1 MTSLNLEL
9 LDSSEKRE
17 LLALLEERA
26 RRAET
31 RKAEADLE
39 SEAATTGARLS
50 TFVRA
55 AWHVLEP
62 VAPLKWGWALDAMS
76 EHLEAV
82 SDGRITRLLENVPPG
97 MMKSLMLVFWTA
109 WEWGPKNR
117 PSLTFLRASHAKE
130 IASRDLVKIGRL
142 VSSDWYQRRWPHVQL
157 IRQSDDKLETSAL
170 GGVEAT
176 SAAAMTGKRADRVTI
191 DDPISVEDADSELVL
206 ERVERRIRETL
217 PTRLNDPIDS
227 AIVIIMQR
235 VNERD
240 PSGIILAED
249 FGYVHLC
256 LPMEFESDRRCVTP
270 IGFADPRKFDGELLF
285 AERFPREVVERD
297 KSQMTAYAVAGQ
309 FQQRPVP
316 RGGAIFKESWLI
328 GYDALPQLRWR
339 MIYADT
345 AQKAGEENDY
355 SVFQCWGAGQD
366 GKAYLIDQTRGKW
379 EAPELRN
386 RARTF
391 YAKHKAMTN
400 SAVGQLRGMRVE
412 DKVSGTGL
420 IQDLR
425 IGDAQHAAIPVVGI
439 PRPPEKNKITR
450 AYDVE
455 LHFESGLV
463 RVPINAPWYPAWKAE
478 MLSFPK
484 AAHDDQ
490 VDPTLDAVS
499 EICSPSAVSW
509 ASAL

>member
-9 LDSSEKRE
+9 LNSSEKQE
-17 LLALLEERA
+17 LLALLEERG
-26 RRAET
+26 RREEI

-39 SEAATTGARLS
+39 SEASTTGARLA
-50 TFVRA
+50 TFVKA

-62 VAPLKWGWALDAMS
+62 VAPLKWGWALDAMC

-82 SDGRITRLLENVPPG
+82 SSGEITRLLENVPPG
-97 MMKSLMLVFWTA
+97 MMKSLLLVFWTA

-117 PSLTFLRASHAKE
+117 PNLTYLRASHAKE

-142 VSSDWYQRRWPHVQL
+142 VSSEWYQRRWPHVQL

-191 DDPISVEDADSELVL
+191 DDPISVEDADSTLVL

-217 PTRLNDPIDS
+217 PTRLNDPITS

-256 LPMEFESDRRCVTP
+256 LPMEFESDRRCETV
-270 IGFADPRKFDGELLF
+270 IGFRDPRQFDGELLF
-285 AERFPREVVERD
+285 EDRFPREVVERD
-297 KSQMTAYAVAGQ
+297 KTQMTAYAIAGQ

-328 GYDALPQLRWR
+328 GYDALPQLNWR
-339 MIYADT
+339 MIYGDT
-345 AQKAGEENDY
+345 AQKAGEENDF
-355 SVFQCWGAGQD
+355 SVLQCWGAGQD
-366 GKAYLIDQTRGKW
+366 GLAYLIDQTRGKW

-386 RARTF
+386 RARQF
-391 YAKHKAMTN
+391 YAKHAALTN
-400 SAVGQLRGMRVE
+400 SATGQLRGMKIE

-425 IGDAQHAAIPVVGI
+425 RGDAANPPIPVVGI

-463 RVPINAPWYPAWKAE
+463 RVPTNAPWYPAWKAE

-499 EICSPSAVSW
+499 DICGAG
-509 ASAL
+509 ALSMEDVL